1 MDFLH
6 LFDLKDIFSNSIA
19 GLIIIIIIFFYKE
32 KVSSITDCSG
42 VWYVKT
48 ITKETA
54 YNPYKDMTLVYKM
67 VVSRDPVQK

>member
-32 KVSSITDCSG
+32 KVSSITDC
-42 VWYVKT
+42 
-48 ITKETA
+48 
-54 YNPYKDMTLVYKM
+54 
-67 VVSRDPVQK
+67 